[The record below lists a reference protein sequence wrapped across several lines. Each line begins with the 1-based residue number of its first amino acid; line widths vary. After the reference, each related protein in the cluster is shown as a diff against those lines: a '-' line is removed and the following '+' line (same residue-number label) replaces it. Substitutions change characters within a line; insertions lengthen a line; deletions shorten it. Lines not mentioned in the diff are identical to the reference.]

1 VCSLGRFCD
10 AWRGLPRACTI
21 SFEWRVW
28 ILSRWGSSFSN
39 LIEVETEP
47 DSRCLLLTS
56 AILSQLR
63 VAISDSGSQLLTW
76 LRRTIHL
83 NVFI

>member
-1 VCSLGRFCD
+1 MCSLGRFCD
-10 AWRGLPRACTI
+10 AWRGLPPGCTI

-47 DSRCLLLTS
+47 DSLCLLLTS

-76 LRRTIHL
+76 LRTIHL